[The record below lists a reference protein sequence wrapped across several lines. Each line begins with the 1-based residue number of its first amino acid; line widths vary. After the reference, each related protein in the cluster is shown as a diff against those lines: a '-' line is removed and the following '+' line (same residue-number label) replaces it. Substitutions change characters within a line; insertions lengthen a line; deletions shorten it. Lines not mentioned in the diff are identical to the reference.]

1 MMISISSFFENITNE
16 VNKFVE
22 TNYSNPVFWI
32 LLFVGLF
39 LLAKFIYE
47 SLQKEK

>member
-1 MMISISSFFENITNE
+1 MLSISSFFEDFMDE
-16 VNKFVE
+16 ANKFIE
-22 TNYSNPVFWI
+22 NNYDNPVFWV

-39 LLAKFIYE
+39 MLAKFIYE

>member
-1 MMISISSFFENITNE
+1 MLSIVSFFEAFMEE
-16 VNKFVE
+16 VNKFIE
-22 TNYSNPVFWI
+22 KNYDNPLFWI

-39 LLAKFIYE
+39 MLAKFIYE

>member
-1 MMISISSFFENITNE
+1 MMLSISSFFEDFMDE
-16 VNKFVE
+16 ANKFIE
-22 TNYSNPVFWI
+22 NNYDNPVFWV

-39 LLAKFIYE
+39 MLAKFIYE

>member
-1 MMISISSFFENITNE
+1 MLSISSFFEDFMDE
-16 VNKFVE
+16 VNKFIE
-22 TNYSNPVFWI
+22 NNYDNPVFWV

-39 LLAKFIYE
+39 MLAKFIYE